1 MDPILVDTS
10 AYFAI
15 LDKTDKNHNKA
26 INFLTNNTYPLI
38 TTNIIV
44 IETINLV
51 NARLG
56 HHQAI
61 ALGKKLYDKNITTV
75 LNITSEDEKKAW
87 QIFQKY
93 ADKDFSLTDCSSFAV
108 MERLKMNKVFTFDI
122 HFIQFG
128 KFLLVP

>member
-1 MDPILVDTS
+1 VDPILVDTS

-61 ALGKKLYDKNITTV
+61 ALGKKLYDKKFTTV